1 MVLAGIHA
9 VREALRAGRPID
21 HVLVHIGERGA
32 GRLGEILE
40 LCRGAGVSVRREPR
54 EQLDRLA
61 AGAVHQG
68 VVAVVAAHKYAELD
82 EVLDRLDHPGLV
94 VALDGVEDPHN
105 LGAIIR
111 SAHAAGADALVLP
124 ERRAAGLTA
133 AAAKA
138 AAGAL
143 EYLPVSRV
151 TNLSRALESLKKR
164 GFWITG
170 VDQRGD
176 KEFWEL
182 DFTGPAAIVFGA
194 EGHGLHEHIREKCD
208 FLASIPMTGRIPSLN
223 VSVAA
228 GIVLFEA
235 LRQRRR

>member
-9 VREALRAGRPID
+9 VREALRAGHPID
-21 HVLVHIGERGA
+21 HVLVHVGEKGP
-32 GRLGEILE
+32 GRLSEILE
-40 LCRGAGVSVRREPR
+40 LCRKSGVAIRREPR

-68 VVAVVAAHKYAELD
+68 VVAVVASHKYAELD
-82 EVLDRLDHPGLV
+82 DILDQLDHPGLV

-111 SAHAAGADALVLP
+111 SAHAAGADAIVLP

-151 TNLSRALESLKKR
+151 TNLNRTLENLKTR

-170 VDQRGD
+170 LDERGD
-176 KEFWEL
+176 KEFWAL
-182 DFTGPAAIVFGA
+182 DFTGPTVLVFGA
-194 EGHGLHEHIREKCD
+194 EGHGLREHVREKCD
-208 FLASIPMTGRIPSLN
+208 FLATIPMAGRIPSLN

-228 GIVLFEA
+228 GIVLF
-235 LRQRRR
+235 